1 LTPEEIDKE
10 RGVVLEEY
18 RLGLGAGKKND
29 GYLSKMMHDSHYA
42 ERLPIGQKKC

>member
-18 RLGLGAGKKND
+18 RLGLGAEK
-29 GYLSKMMHDSHYA
+29 
-42 ERLPIGQKKC
+42 EWWVVIF

>member
-18 RLGLGAGKKND
+18 RLGLGASKRMMGR
-29 GYLSKMMHDSHYA
+29 YISKMMHDSKYTSFA
-42 ERLPIGQKKC
+42 WSKKRF